1 MSAKAIRKALAPLYR
16 KTRIAHFA
24 VRVFF
29 FFLCTTS
36 GNRFT
41 DNLWQLLKIPRSENF
56 VGFFLKVLHS

>member
-29 FFLCTTS
+29 FFCARLREIGLQIIY
-36 GNRFT
+36 GNF
-41 DNLWQLLKIPRSENF
+41 
-56 VGFFLKVLHS
+56 